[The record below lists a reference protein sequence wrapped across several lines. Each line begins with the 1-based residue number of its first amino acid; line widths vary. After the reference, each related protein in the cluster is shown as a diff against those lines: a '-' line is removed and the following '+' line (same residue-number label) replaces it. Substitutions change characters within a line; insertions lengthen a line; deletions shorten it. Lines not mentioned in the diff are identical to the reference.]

1 MVKRIINRILLG
13 LLMLVP
19 GIAKLWGL
27 INPGDK
33 GWFVPSMLSQIGFP
47 APIFFAW
54 VLMLSEIVFGI
65 AILASWKLKYTV
77 WPPIIILLV
86 AALTLARNNPANL
99 LLHLVAI
106 ANLWLLGSNKCKD
119 ECCCMHGKTRYKK
132 SR

>member
-1 MVKRIINRILLG
+1 MNIKNIVTVNRILLG
-13 LLMLVP
+13 LLILVA
-19 GIAKLWGL
+19 GLTKL
-27 INPGDK
+27 
-33 GWFVPSMLSQIGFP
+33 FVASPSKVIEMLSSNVL
-47 APIFFAW
+47 FAW
-54 VLMLSEIVFGI
+54 APGFWVWVIMLSEIVFGI